1 MKGFKSFIET
11 LLLRESLSTYFQDNF
26 WFQKSQS
33 WSVKHMDFAHTAS
46 PVQCNFIVFSYTQ
59 FTHSVHSYKNWLPL
73 QLVRK
78 WKKTRKRRSINTH
91 FHPQQGVYAT
101 HMLPPTE
108 ELGTASKSNSRGITW
123 DISLYGGFTLL
134 LFIFS

>member
-1 MKGFKSFIET
+1 MKGLKSFIET
-11 LLLRESLSTYFQDNF
+11 LLLRESLSSYFQDNF
-26 WFQKSQS
+26 KFQKSQS
-33 WSVKHMDFAHTAS
+33 WSVTYTDFAHTK
-46 PVQCNFIVFSYTQ
+46 VQFNAILFYFLTY
-59 FTHSVHSYKNWLPL
+59 SVHSYKNWLPL

-78 WKKTRKRRSINTH
+78 RIKARKRRLINTH

-101 HMLPPTE
+101 NMLTSTE
-108 ELGTASKSNSRGITW
+108 ELGTISKSNSRGITW